1 MGPAEFIYIGIR
13 KGDGAMRAMCCDD
26 EGCEEQTAEI
36 VADWIKRGLIVMRLS
51 DADYRARLKTIR
63 NASRACAIGAA
74 PVAQAVNTQS
84 GDEE

>member
-13 KGDGAMRAMCCDD
+13 KGDGSMRAACCDD

-51 DADYRARLKTIR
+51 DADYRARLETMR
-63 NASRACAIGAA
+63 NASATADR
-74 PVAQAVNTQS
+74 PPSAVNPN
-84 GDEE
+84 GDP